1 MILMLVSCFLSL
13 SRLDEMS
20 YGTFHVQYGFKN
32 KVTTRILFR
41 LTKEC
46 DTTIRNTSCFFLKR
60 KTTMDC
66 FLFISLFGV
75 LIFYPKV
82 NCPSSRTLEMREIL
96 RVFHRKRAVGVC
108 NSPNRC
114 PRPASYFRARAGI

>member
-1 MILMLVSCFLSL
+1 MILMLVSCFFSL

-32 KVTTRILFR
+32 KVTTKIPLR

-46 DTTIRNTSCFFLKR
+46 DTTIRNTSCFFKIEKPPWIVFCLSF
-60 KTTMDC
+60 C
-66 FLFISLFGV
+66 LVCLF
-75 LIFYPKV
+75 FYPKV
-82 NCPSSRTLEMREIL
+82 NCPSLRTLEMREIF

-114 PRPASYFRARAGI
+114 PRPTSYFRARAGI

>member
-32 KVTTRILFR
+32 KVTTRIPLR

-46 DTTIRNTSCFFLKR
+46 DTTIRNTSCFFKIEKPPWIVFCYLSVWCV
-60 KTTMDC
+60 D
-66 FLFISLFGV
+66 FFIQKYIV
-75 LIFYPKV
+75 L
-82 NCPSSRTLEMREIL
+82 LRE
-96 RVFHRKRAVGVC
+96 RWK
-108 NSPNRC
+108 
-114 PRPASYFRARAGI
+114 